1 MTPACDIHR
10 ALDMNTLRRITVYCS
25 SSPHLE
31 QSFVDTAERLAK
43 SIAARGATLVYGGG
57 GIGLMGVIARTAKTA
72 GGRVEGIITTKFLA
86 LEQGWDGCDELVVV
100 ETMRERKRQLAERA
114 DAFVILPGGLG
125 TFEEFFEILVA
136 RQIGDHHKPIG
147 IINDRGYYDPM
158 LAMIDHSIEHGFV
171 KSATRAL
178 LHVHPDIDWVLDACA
193 REAAV
198 GRAEAEYDPQKFL
211 PMGPR

>member
-1 MTPACDIHR
+1 MTA
-10 ALDMNTLRRITVYCS
+10 LRRITVYCS

-31 QSFVDTAERLAK
+31 AAFAHTAERLAR

-57 GIGLMGVIARTAKTA
+57 GIGLMGVIARTAKAA
-72 GGRVEGIITTKFLA
+72 GGRVEGIITEKFVA

-100 ETMRERKRQLAERA
+100 DSMRERKRQLAERA

-147 IINDRGYYDPM
+147 IVNDRGYYDP
-158 LAMIDHSIEHGFV
+158 LLSLIDHSIEHRFV
-171 KSATRAL
+171 KPAARAL
-178 LHVHPDIDWVLDACA
+178 LHVHPDPDWVLDACA
-193 REAAV
+193 KEAAD
-198 GRAEAEYDPQKFL
+198 GRAAREYDPQRFL
-211 PMGPR
+211 PMGDR